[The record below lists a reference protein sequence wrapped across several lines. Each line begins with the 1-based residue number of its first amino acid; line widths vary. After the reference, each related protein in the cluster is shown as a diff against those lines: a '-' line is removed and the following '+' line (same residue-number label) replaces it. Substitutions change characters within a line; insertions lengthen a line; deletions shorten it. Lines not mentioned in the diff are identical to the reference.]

1 MFAPDQE
8 RAAREMLRVCRSG
21 GTIGLANWTPDGY
34 GADFFRLGA
43 KYVPPPAGGKHLYT
57 FLHQLGT
64 L

>member
-1 MFAPDQE
+1 
-8 RAAREMLRVCRSG
+8 MLRVCRSG

-34 GADFFRLGA
+34 GGDFFRLGA